1 MRHCTYSMSAMLP
14 AKPTNQM
21 NEFGQNLQAT
31 LQSHMSLI
39 DAELAKEDESK
50 EEFYKKV
57 G

>member
-1 MRHCTYSMSAMLP
+1 MSAMLP
-14 AKPTNQM
+14 AKPTNPM

-31 LQSHMSLI
+31 LQNHMSLI